1 MTRAYFVTGTDT
13 GVGKTLVTAA
23 LLRLLRERGL
33 RVRGLKPVASGAA
46 STPQGLRN
54 DDALALQA
62 ESSPPVDYE
71 TVNPYCFAPAIAPHL
86 AAAEQDVPIAL
97 AALTAWYQRS
107 SAQCDAVLV
116 EGAGGWRVPLHP
128 AGFLS
133 DLPEALELPVL
144 LVVGLRLGCLN
155 HALLTREAIRSS
167 GLPFAGWIANKMAV
181 EMPLVKAN
189 IETLTSR
196 FQMPPLAVVPSGAG
210 QGFPGFATKSETA
223 AKHEKDGNPRPA
235 PLEVPPWAEEAANKL
250 VSA

>member
-62 ESSPPVDYE
+62 ESSPPVDYD

-155 HALLTREAIRSS
+155 HARLTCEAIAGGRPVPFRGLGRQRCRRRIRAPRSQPGHARRDCS
-167 GLPFAGWIANKMAV
+167 ARRH
-181 EMPLVKAN
+181 
-189 IETLTSR
+189 SR
-196 FQMPPLAVVPSGAG
+196 
-210 QGFPGFATKSETA
+210 
-223 AKHEKDGNPRPA
+223 
-235 PLEVPPWAEEAANKL
+235 
-250 VSA
+250 

>member
-133 DLPEALELPVL
+133 DLPEALGLPVL
-144 LVVGLRLGCLN
+144 LIVGLRLGCLN
-155 HALLTREAIRSS
+155 HARLTCEAILAGGRCR
-167 GLPFAGWIANKMAV
+167 FAGWVGNAVDGGFEHRAANV
-181 EMPLVKAN
+181 D
-189 IETLTSR
+189 TLTR
-196 FQMPPLAVVPSGAG
+196 LLGAPPLAVIARLPTPSV
-210 QGFPGFATKSETA
+210 TA
-223 AKHEKDGNPRPA
+223 AARA
-235 PLEVPPWAEEAANKL
+235 LES
-250 VSA
+250 SALLQHLLAHG